1 MKNRIKL
8 SKGNNK
14 RITQILY
21 MIQYIDYLFWRL
33 IRVRW
38 LEDIFLWYIM
48 YMDLCSRLLIVI

>member
-33 IRVRW
+33 IRVR
-38 LEDIFLWYIM
+38 LLADI
-48 YMDLCSRLLIVI
+48 